1 MTQTPEE
8 MITKMYDSQL
18 ASQKAQ
24 LGADHAAASSDLDAQ
39 KQKNQAATD
48 ANLTRTAVESQKAAV
63 NNAEYYAAAGLSS
76 GAKAQAKLAQG
87 NQLQSDMTALRAAQ
101 QESDAEIERQRGIL
115 GREYSAAISK
125 AQAENDM
132 AKAKALYEQAQKE
145 EDKLLA
151 KEEAAANAMAQI
163 GDFTRFGSL
172 YGMTE
177 QEIAGLA
184 GDYQAKQ
191 AKQAQAEEEAKAA
204 QAAQLMAQAGDF
216 SGYQALYGLT
226 AEQTAQLASLWQKES
241 GAADEAT
248 RRAQQEAA
256 AQIMASI
263 GDFSL
268 MGSLYGLS
276 PEQTAALAQNYTN
289 SQKPDNSAAAA
300 QAMAS
305 IGDFS
310 LLGKIYGLTDEQVA
324 ALNENYAN
332 GQKTDNSAAAAELMA
347 GAGDFS
353 RLGALY
359 GLSPEEVAT
368 LQAAA
373 SATGTGDNSE
383 YAWEAAK
390 ILAEHGDYSLMGAF
404 LGLSDDKVNALNAG
418 TTGNGGKD
426 MTGLLSLEDLMAL
439 LNGTQNTVPEEPTT
453 YPTVPVPVTTTT
465 ANGPG
470 KTNRNSL
477 LDGITL
483 R

>member
-1 MTQTPEE
+1 MAQTPEE

-18 ASQKAQ
+18 ATQKAQ
-24 LGADHAAASSDLDAQ
+24 LGADHAAANSDLDAQ

-76 GAKAQAKLAQG
+76 GAAAQAKLAQG

-163 GDFTRFGSL
+163 GDFTRMGAL

-177 QEIAGLA
+177 EEVAGLA

-191 AKQAQAEEEAKAA
+191 AEQAQAEEAAKAS

-226 AEQTAQLASLWQKES
+226 DEQTAQLAALWQNEQ
-241 GAADEAT
+241 GAADAAT
-248 RRAQQEAA
+248 QRPQQEAA
-256 AQIMASI
+256 AKLMASV

-268 MGSLYGLS
+268 LGSLYGLS
-276 PEQTAALAQNYTN
+276 PEQTAAL
-289 SQKPDNSAAAA
+289 SQ
-300 QAMAS
+300 
-305 IGDFS
+305 
-310 LLGKIYGLTDEQVA
+310 
-324 ALNENYAN
+324 NYAN

-359 GLSPEEVAT
+359 GLSPEEVSK

-373 SATGTGDNSE
+373 TAPTGTEGNTK
-383 YAWEAAK
+383 YLWEGAK
-390 ILAEHGDYSLMGAF
+390 LLAEHGDYSLLGAI
-404 LGLSDDKVNALNAG
+404 LGLPENTVTALNAG
-418 TTGNGGKD
+418 GTKP
-426 MTGLLSLEDLMAL
+426 GLYTLEELMAAL
-439 LNGTQNTVPEEPTT
+439 GLGAQPPKSTAPGTV
-453 YPTVPVPVTTTT
+453 YPTVPAPVTNAI

-470 KTNRNSL
+470 TTARPILPNGL
-477 LDGITL
+477 LI